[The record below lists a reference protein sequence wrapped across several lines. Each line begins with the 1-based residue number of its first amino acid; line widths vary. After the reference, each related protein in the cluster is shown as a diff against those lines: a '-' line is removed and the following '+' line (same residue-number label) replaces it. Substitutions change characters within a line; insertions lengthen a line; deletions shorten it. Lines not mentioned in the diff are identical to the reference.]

1 MVLLHAGT
9 RLVLGLLPVLVFLGA
24 LVLLD
29 SYKLVRPRRVLM
41 MLLYGG
47 VAAVVS
53 FVVSRIGAEAL
64 DLDRAQIARYLAP
77 LVEEL
82 LKAIPLVILVARRR
96 VGFWWM
102 RPSPALPSAPASRR
116 WRTLQYFVVL
126 GPSSLLLWVVRGF
139 GTALMHGSATAVMA
153 ILSKLLADRYGSNRP
168 LVYLPGLLAAVVLH
182 SIFNHFLVSPTS
194 RRWCCCWCCRC
205 SLSRCSTS
213 PSCAHGTGSGS
224 ASTRTRSC
232 LQLIHSG
239 QISGSRIG
247 AYLEELKERLPPT
260 VVADMLCLLR
270 LRLELS
276 IQAKGIL
283 LMRQSGFPVE
293 PDPEVE
299 AKFVELR
306 YLENSIGPTGLLAI
320 TPFFHFSDRD
330 LWQHHMLGRR

>member
-9 RLVLGLLPVLVFLGA
+9 RLVLGLLPVLAFLGA

-29 SYKLVRPRRVLM
+29 SYKLIKPRRVLM

-47 VAAVVS
+47 VAAVAS
-53 FVVSRIGAEAL
+53 FAVIRVGAEAL

-77 LVEEL
+77 PVEEL
-82 LKAIPLVILVARRR
+82 LKAIPLAVLVARRR
-96 VGFWWM
+96 VGFLVD
-102 RPSPALPSAPASRR
+102 AAIAGFAVGAGFAAVENI
-116 WRTLQYFVVL
+116 QYFVIL

-139 GTALMHGSATAVMA
+139 GTALMHGSATAIMA
-153 ILSKLLADRYGSNRP
+153 ILSKLLADRHGSNRP
-168 LVYLPGLLAAVVLH
+168 WVYLPGLLVAIVLH
-182 SIFNHFLVSPTS
+182 SIFNHFLVSPNV
-194 RRWCCCWCCRC
+194 
-205 SLSRCSTS
+205 STVVLLLVLPVFFVAVFHFS
-213 PSCAHGTGSGS
+213 EL
-224 ASTRTRSC
+224 RTRDWLGVGFDSDQEL

-283 LMRQSGFPVE
+283 LMRQSGFPVD

-299 AKFVELR
+299 AQFAELH
-306 YLENSIGPTGLLAI
+306 YLEHSIGPTGLLAMA
-320 TPFFHFSDRD
+320 PFFHFSDRD